1 MILSPD
7 EERSLQVI
15 DHELAAVS
23 PHLAG
28 MLRIFS
34 RLHAH
39 DPAPPVEDAVV
50 AIQPSPVP
58 APARPSRRWRRRA
71 RRQAESWPG
80 ATMRRGPARRRAARQ
95 GAARRGIRRRGMR
108 VSRQGV
114 LKPLAA
120 IAVPTVVLATL
131 ALVVVFGLGS
141 SIRCR
146 PVAASAT
153 AVRRTA
159 SVPVPAGSG
168 FAACPTSGTTGV
180 TGSPGR

>member
-1 MILSPD
+1 MILSPE
-7 EERSLQVI
+7 EERSLQII
-15 DHELAAVS
+15 DHELAAIA

-28 MLRIFS
+28 MLRIFT

-39 DPAPPVEDAVV
+39 DAAPPAEDAVA
-50 AIQPSPVP
+50 AIPPCPAPV
-58 APARPSRRWRRRA
+58 PARPSRRRRRA
-71 RRQAESWPG
+71 RRGAESWPG
-80 ATMRRGPARRRAARQ
+80 ATMRGGQATRGAGRAT
-95 GAARRGIRRRGMR
+95 RGMR
-108 VSRQGV
+108 LSRQRA

-120 IAVPTVVLATL
+120 IAVPAVLLMTL
-131 ALVVVFGLGS
+131 VLVVVFGLGS

-168 FAACPTSGTTGV
+168 FAACPASGTTGAG
-180 TGSPGR
+180 GSPGR